1 MSQCMCA
8 SIVTIDQMNL
18 TNSASILVFV
28 TITAFPS
35 TFIVSLF
42 GVYSFAKV
50 HSSFEQKINT
60 MSALRV
66 PHNMHWTQWIPW
78 TDTTYAGMLN
88 VTRMTAMTYNFYEVN
103 CPWKLTF
110 YLDCILWA
118 VTNKT
123 EYLKNLNLIK
133 KIYSP
138 SPSSSATKAAAPVS
152 SSS

>member
-18 TNSASILVFV
+18 TNSASIFVFV

-35 TFIVSLF
+35 PFIVSLF

-50 HSSFEQKINT
+50 HSSFKQKINT

-66 PHNMHWTQWIPW
+66 PHNMYWTQWIPW

-88 VTRMTAMTYNFYEVN
+88 VTRMTAMTYNFHEVN

-110 YLDCILWA
+110 SLACILWA

-123 EYLKNLNLIK
+123 EYLKNLDLIK
-133 KIYSP
+133 IFYSP
-138 SPSSSATKAAAPVS
+138 SPSSSATKATAPVS